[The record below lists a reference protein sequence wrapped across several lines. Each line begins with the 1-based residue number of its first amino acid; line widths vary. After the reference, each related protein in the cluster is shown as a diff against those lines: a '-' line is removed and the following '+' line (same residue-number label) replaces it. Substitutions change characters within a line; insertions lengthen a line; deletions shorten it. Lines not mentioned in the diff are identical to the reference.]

1 MQLASG
7 TSTVCVLDIRQGTQ
21 ASQHTHL
28 FNGQLLTILLQFH
41 ENTYVQHESQ
51 AHITLTHAGDIQ
63 ILPYAEEALRQV
75 HGCQILM
82 NDLHASNIV
91 IVPGSTKSRVQVF
104 FVDFSLSQTMPSKTQ
119 CHDEFQALKA
129 LFK

>member
-1 MQLASG
+1 M
-7 TSTVCVLDIRQGTQ
+7 R
-21 ASQHTHL
+21 
-28 FNGQLLTILLQFH
+28 
-41 ENTYVQHESQ
+41 
-51 AHITLTHAGDIQ
+51 AGDTQ

-91 IVPGSTKSRVQVF
+91 VVPESTKSRVQDF
-104 FVDFSLSQTMPSKTQ
+104 FVDFSLSQTRPSKAQ
-119 CHDEFQALKA
+119 CQDKVKALAA